1 MQDVLIKAVTLR
13 PFPGILP
20 GNGRFF
26 AEAFLWLAQVML
38 ITGLLITIP
47 FSGHLFT
54 FSLPMSFYESYP
66 RNNTFA
72 ILERLGYN
80 KFIGIL
86 T

>member
-1 MQDVLIKAVTLR
+1 HPLLSSVFLPVNC
-13 PFPGILP
+13 PF
-20 GNGRFF
+20 FF
-26 AEAFLWLAQVML
+26 AEAFLELADYTYTRPPYQH
-38 ITGLLITIP
+38 P

-54 FSLPMSFYESYP
+54 FSLPLSFYELYI
-66 RNNTFA
+66 RNKTFA